1 MIKTLEGLQ
10 ALVEYELEIENLLV
24 KSRKREITDARCLFF
39 RIAKDHLN
47 TNVTKLA
54 SFSKQHHATVLYS
67 LNKFEDM
74 IRFDKQFER
83 SWKSIITN
91 KTLKKHEIMNT
102 YNGWS
107 NYPTWKI
114 NNDVLSNRTFSAPID
129 PEDLREAVEHT
140 LFDMFEMK
148 NGSHLVEDLARDFLE
163 LVNFIELSDAINADF
178 K

>member
-1 MIKTLEGLQ
+1 
-10 ALVEYELEIENLLV
+10 
-24 KSRKREITDARCLFF
+24 
-39 RIAKDHLN
+39 
-47 TNVTKLA
+47 
-54 SFSKQHHATVLYS
+54 
-67 LNKFEDM
+67 
-74 IRFDKQFER
+74 
-83 SWKSIITN
+83 
-91 KTLKKHEIMNT
+91 MNT